1 MDLNKISATILVK
14 NAEKTIGEC
23 LNSLVEFNEIVI
35 LDNGS
40 TDATLEIVT
49 KYQERNVNI
58 KIYQH
63 DFIGFGPLK
72 NLAISFASN
81 DWIFSIDSDEILD
94 KEALAAIKA
103 GHFSDDEVIAISRK
117 NLYKGEWIKACGW
130 SPDYVLRLFNRN
142 KVRFNDNQVHECLVV
157 NKNNIKKIDGYIVH
171 YAFDSIDSL
180 LDKLQRYSGLW
191 AKQNLHKK
199 VSVCSAIIHGTWN
212 FLRNYLFKKG
222 ILFGYKG
229 FIISVCNG
237 LGAFFK
243 YMKLYELKYSKPKSV
258 SLIVTTYNQKE
269 RLSLVLD
276 SIKNLNI
283 LPNEVI
289 IADDGSKNDTKDLI
303 LEYQQEFPCP
313 LIHVWQED
321 LGFRL
326 SKIRNEAIK
335 KSNSDYLIII
345 DGDIILDKDFISD
358 HLSVAQKLTFIQ
370 GSRILL
376 TQAETREILAKKT
389 INKDVYAFK
398 KAYEHKNIKTKRSNI
413 LSKICYTISLRKKQ
427 YFKTHDLI
435 KGIRGCNMSFY
446 KEDAIACGMFDESFV
461 GWGIEDSDFVA
472 RFLINGGFFRRLK
485 FKGLAYHLYHEENSR
500 DRAQTNK
507 ELYLTMINHFRN
519 QK

>member
-1 MDLNKISATILVK
+1 MDLNKISVTILVK

-276 SIKNLNI
+276 SIKNLNV

-289 IADDGSKNDTKDLI
+289 IADDGSKRDTKDLI
-303 LEYQQEFPCP
+303 LKYQQEFPCP

-321 LGFRL
+321 LGFRAA
-326 SKIRNEAIK
+326 KIRNEGIK
-335 KSNSDYLIII
+335 VATGEYIVFI
-345 DGDIILDKDFISD
+345 DGDMVLNEYFIKD
-358 HLSVAQKLTFIQ
+358 HLDYAVRGQFLQ
-370 GSRILL
+370 GNRILL
-376 TQAETREILAKKT
+376 DKHETENLLKDRNCNSYKKT
-389 INKDVYAFK
+389 FAHKSYKARRCSLLSNIIYKFSYHDKKFFK
-398 KAYEHKNIKTKRSNI
+398 KN
-413 LSKICYTISLRKKQ
+413 
-427 YFKTHDLI
+427 DLI
-435 KGIRGCNMSFY
+435 KGSKSCNISFF
-446 KEDAIACGMFDESFV
+446 KNDAISSGLFDERYV
-461 GWGIEDSDFVA
+461 GWGLEDSDFVA
-472 RFLINGGFFRRLK
+472 RFLINGGIFRRLK

-507 ELYLTMINHFRN
+507 ELYLTMINQFRN